1 MEDRITNLVIMLNA
15 AVVLLKFV
23 VTPVVETIMA
33 KEIPVTAAMVEIA
46 ATVVTVIVIVI
57 VIATVIA
64 TAEEVTADK
73 QYLINMTGYYL
84 HIIIFRFKRIFQ
96 RH

>member
-1 MEDRITNLVIMLNA
+1 MLDA
-15 AVVLLKFV
+15 AFVLLTFV
-23 VTPVVETIMA
+23 VTVETIMA
-33 KEIPVTAAMVEIA
+33 KEIPVTAAMLEIA
-46 ATVVTVIVIVI
+46 ATVVTVI

-73 QYLINMTGYYL
+73 EYLINMTGYYL
-84 HIIIFRFKRIFQ
+84 NIIIFRFKRIFQ